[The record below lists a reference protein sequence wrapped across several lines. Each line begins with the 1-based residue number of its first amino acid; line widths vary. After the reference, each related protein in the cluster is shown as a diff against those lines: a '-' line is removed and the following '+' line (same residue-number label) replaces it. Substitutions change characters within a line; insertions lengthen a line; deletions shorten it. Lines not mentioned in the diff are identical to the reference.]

1 MCTQQFLDNATAL
14 LKVLS
19 QLFQGK
25 KVKENYAY
33 IFSIVEGV
41 AVVSP
46 YRTSSSWLHLVLL
59 FIFL

>member
-1 MCTQQFLDNATAL
+1 LDNATAL

-25 KVKENYAY
+25 KVEENYAY

-46 YRTSSSWLHLVLL
+46 YPTSSSWLQLVLL